1 MKIYITGCARSGT
14 TLLRRLF
21 YSFKGVEVI
30 GKEINISSFA
40 TYNSKQPILV
50 GKRTIN
56 TIFSN
61 FVSNEGLQNQLT
73 LIDGIKIINIVR
85 DGKDVVEGGYSSPS
99 RWMNSIG
106 TAKKYND
113 KIFATIYYELLVSHP
128 DLIQK
133 YISNLF
139 GLEEVYRF
147 SEYPDFIPKDSFDFE
162 KKKSNYKLRKISTDR
177 VNKGYD
183 WKSEIGEKLLDQ
195 FINFNNY
202 VASKRQEFF
211 ERMKHESNFSC
222 NL

>member
-21 YSFKGVEVI
+21 YSFKDVEII

-40 TYNSKQPILV
+40 TYNSKQPVLV
-50 GKRTIN
+50 GKRTMN
-56 TIFSN
+56 TIFSHSI
-61 FVSNEGLQNQLT
+61 SNEVLKNQLA
-73 LIDGIKIINIVR
+73 LVDGIKIINIVR
-85 DGKDVVEGGYSSPS
+85 DGKDVIESGSSLPS
-99 RWMNSIG
+99 RWMNSIE

-113 KIFATIYYELLVSHP
+113 KIFATIYYELLVSRP

-133 YISNLF
+133 YITNLF

-162 KKKSNYKLRKISTDR
+162 KQKPSYKLRKISTDR
-177 VNKGYD
+177 VNKKYD
-183 WKSEIGEKLLDQ
+183 WKSKISEKSLDQ
-195 FINFNNY
+195 FVNLNNY
-202 VASKRQEFF
+202 VVSKRQKFS
-211 ERMKHESNFSC
+211 ERMEHESNFSC